1 MKKKKKNL
9 RQSNLIFLVV
19 GILLSLSAGFH
30 LYAVL
35 DDQQR
40 SDVEKL
46 STIYTERTESLINGI
61 FHKTDVLAAA
71 VKLENGNISQSDFDT
86 VAQLVYQENS
96 GIRSIQYMP
105 GAVVTYSYPIGG
117 NEEVIGKNF
126 LEIPE
131 RKKDVL
137 LAINTKKIAL
147 SGPYQLLQGGIG
159 VVARNP
165 IFLYDDKGKEYFWGF
180 SAIVLDLPDAL
191 QDAQLGN
198 LHDSGYDFQLY
209 NINENGERIVIA
221 GDENLDTSKAIC
233 TAVEVPNHEW
243 TLAIA
248 SNHPWTP
255 LIAGFGTI
263 CVGIFITIVLRNTMQ
278 LMQKEKAAVA
288 ARDEFF
294 SNISHD
300 MRTPLN
306 AVLGFTKLA
315 KDPSLSDAEKNMYLD
330 KIESSG
336 HLLLDLVNDTL
347 MFSKGSNGKF
357 QIYPEPCSIYQLG
370 TSILNP
376 SKELARSK
384 NIHMVISF
392 VKCPDRV
399 ILADRLLVQKIFLNL
414 ITNAIKYTPFG
425 GHIWLTGEEE
435 TISNTTT
442 HLVFHIKDDG
452 IGMSED
458 FQKRMFEPFVQEN
471 RAESEFSGTGLRLA
485 IVKQAVDLLHGTIE
499 VHSRSNEGTE
509 FMIRLQFPL
518 LREDAISQMS
528 SQQAFDFSSLAGKI
542 VLVCEDNALNLELVL
557 ALLQTKQMKVI
568 TAVNGFLGVQAFEDS
583 PENEIDAILMDLRM
597 PVMDGLSATK
607 AIRAS
612 KRADARS
619 VPIIAMTAD
628 VFLEDV
634 QKCKAA
640 GMNAHVA
647 KPINPERLYE
657 TLLQEMKQKK

>member
-1 MKKKKKNL
+1 MKIKKKSL

-35 DDQQR
+35 DEQQR

-46 STIYTERTESLINGI
+46 STIYAERTENLINGI

-71 VKLENGNISQSDFDT
+71 VKLENGNISQGDFDT
-86 VAQLVYQENS
+86 LAQLVYQENS
-96 GIRSIQYMP
+96 GIRGIQYML
-105 GAVVTYSYPIGG
+105 GAVVTYSYPMDG

-165 IFLYDDKGKEYFWGF
+165 IFLYDNKGKEYFWGF
-180 SAIVLDLPDAL
+180 SVIILNLPDAL

-209 NINENGERIVIA
+209 NINENAERIVIA

-233 TAVEVPNHEW
+233 SAVEVPNHEW

-255 LIAGFGTI
+255 LLAGFGTI
-263 CVGIFITIVLRNTMQ
+263 FVGIFITIVLRNILQ

-288 ARDEFF
+288 AKDEFF

-315 KDPSLSDAEKNMYLD
+315 KDPALSNAEKNMYLN

-336 HLLLDLVNDTL
+336 HLLLELVNDTL
-347 MFSKGSNGKF
+347 MLSKGSNGKL
-357 QIYPEPCSIYQLG
+357 QIHPEPCSIYQLG
-370 TSILNP
+370 NSILNP
-376 SKELARSK
+376 LKELARSK
-384 NIHMVISF
+384 NIHMIISF
-392 VKCPDRV
+392 VKCPDRT
-399 ILADRLLVQKIFLNL
+399 ILADRLFVQKIFLNL
-414 ITNAIKYTPFG
+414 ITNAIKYTPFD

-435 TISNTTT
+435 AVSNTTT
-442 HLVFHIKDDG
+442 HLVFLIKDDG

-458 FQKRMFEPFVQEN
+458 FQKQMFEPFMQEN
-471 RAESEFSGTGLRLA
+471 RNESEFSGTGLGLA
-485 IVKQAVDLLHGTIE
+485 IVKQTVDLLHGTIE
-499 VHSRSNEGTE
+499 VHSQQNEGTE
-509 FMIRLQFPL
+509 FIIHMQFPL
-518 LREDAISQMS
+518 LHEDVVSQGS
-528 SQQAFDFSSLAGKI
+528 LQKACNLSFLAGKK

-557 ALLQTKQMKVI
+557 ALLQTKEMQVI

-607 AIRAS
+607 EIRAS

-647 KPINPERLYE
+647 KPINPERLYAV
-657 TLLQEMKQKK
+657 LIQEMKRKE